1 MIRKTEFFKP
11 VWWNIDEWARSELDI
26 RGCEK
31 TVDEV
36 CARGGSLDKLLEE
49 YKASVEKVKS
59 YQMLDENKEEFVEY
73 SSSGSDADD
82 EDSFATAIRWT
93 VQGEDAPATSD
104 YQSDSGKTKS

>member
-1 MIRKTEFFKP
+1 M
-11 VWWNIDEWARSELDI
+11 ARSELDI

-49 YKASVEKVKS
+49 YKTSVKKVKS
-59 YQMLDENKEEFVEY
+59 YKMPDEDKEELVES

-82 EDSFATAIRWT
+82 EDSFTTSIRWT

-104 YQSDSGKTKS
+104 YQSDSGKTEG